1 MLERNSIRIENA
13 LKTTATKEELKDLFI
28 NILSDFYAVTEDE
41 QKKEFFDSFIEKKAL
56 SAIDELLKIM
66 PITGSI
72 YSFKQGAAIGDKI
85 IIDAAYTFK
94 TNNQAIFIKRSQ
106 IFSGRL

>member
-1 MLERNSIRIENA
+1 MAIKLGLDIKPWFIERVHRALVKADAFNRLKKPHDFYRDMLERNSIRIENA

-56 SAIDELLKIM
+56 SAI
-66 PITGSI
+66 G
-72 YSFKQGAAIGDKI
+72 
-85 IIDAAYTFK
+85 
-94 TNNQAIFIKRSQ
+94 
-106 IFSGRL
+106 